1 MSGCTSE
8 CMDGRASPEGS
19 GGGGGVGEEA
29 VTIG

>member
-19 GGGGGVGEEA
+19 GGGGVEGEG
-29 VTIG
+29 TIG

>member
-19 GGGGGVGEEA
+19 GGGGVGEEE